1 MTVSDELQE
10 DRVSGGTGT
19 GQAEYSPE
27 KTELPKLE
35 APKMEEHPM
44 EEAVPEVPEVDA
56 PAASPQTVAEAAL
69 FPPLEAAPATVE
81 RDRKM
86 DLLLDLTLPVAIE
99 LGRTNLQIRDIL
111 DLRRGS
117 VVEFEKLASEPV
129 DVIVNGKKMAEG
141 EVVVIEK
148 HFGIRITNLIETSE
162 RVKSL
167 GK

>member
-1 MTVSDELQE
+1 MADDMQE
-10 DRVSGGTGT
+10 NEVPAG
-19 GQAEYSPE
+19 AETLSE
-27 KTELPKLE
+27 E
-35 APKMEEHPM
+35 APG
-44 EEAVPEVPEVDA
+44 VPPETVVA
-56 PAASPQTVAEAAL
+56 GAAQ
-69 FPPLEAAPATVE
+69 FPPLEASPAPAG
-81 RDRKM
+81 RDKKM

>member
-1 MTVSDELQE
+1 MADELQTG
-10 DRVSGGTGT
+10 DAPPGTET
-19 GQAEYSPE
+19 TQDQPIPE
-27 KTELPKLE
+27 AAKIESSKMKAPNMEEPVMQEAALE
-35 APKMEEHPM
+35 APGTS
-44 EEAVPEVPEVDA
+44 
-56 PAASPQTVAEAAL
+56 PAESGLTVAEPAQ
-69 FPPLEAAPATVE
+69 FPPLEPAPAVVE

-148 HFGIRITNLIETSE
+148 HFGIRITNLIETAE